1 MRLDD
6 QRPSDNIEDRRGQR
20 GGGRSSGGGG
30 LRLRGRGGLGLGG
43 IVLIV
48 IVGLFLGINPL
59 QMLGLIS
66 GGGLPG
72 VPGGGGQ
79 QEAGEIGSPDDAAGK
94 FTAQVLGSTET
105 VWADLFQRDALPGA
119 SGAYPAP
126 RLVLFDGSTN
136 TACGL
141 GETAAGPF
149 YCPGDRQV
157 YIDLAFFRELASRFK
172 APGDFAQA
180 YVIAHEV
187 GHHIQTVTGIAD
199 EVRASRARGGGRG
212 SDGPQV
218 RLELQADCFA
228 GVWGFHAAQ
237 AGQIEPTDP
246 QEALTAASA
255 IGDDTL
261 QRQASGR
268 VVPDSF
274 THGSSEQRVRWF
286 QRGFQSGDPGVC
298 DTFSA
303 ATL

>member
-6 QRPSDNIEDRRGQR
+6 QRPSENIEDRRGQR
-20 GGGRSSGGGG
+20 RSGGRSGAGG

-43 IVLIV
+43 IAIV
-48 IVGLFLGINPL
+48 VIIGLFLGINPL
-59 QMLGLIS
+59 QMLGLVS
-66 GGGLPG
+66 GAGL
-72 VPGGGGQ
+72 GGGGAPSQ
-79 QEAGEIGSPDDAAGK
+79 PAGEIGAPADTSGD
-94 FTAQVLGSTET
+94 FTARVLGSTET
-105 VWADLFQRDALPGA
+105 VWTALFSEGALPQA
-119 SGAYPAP
+119 RGAYPAP

-141 GETAAGPF
+141 GESAAGPF
-149 YCPGDRQV
+149 YCPGDQQI
-157 YIDLAFFRELASRFK
+157 YIDLNFFKELSARFK

-187 GHHIQTVTGIAD
+187 GHHIQTVTGIS
-199 EVRASRARGGGRG
+199 ESVREARARGRGQG

-228 GVWGFHAAQ
+228 GVWGFHAAK

-261 QRQASGR
+261 QRQSSGR

-286 QRGFQSGDPGVC
+286 QRGFETGDPAVC

-303 ATL
+303 SAL

>member
-6 QRPSDNIEDRRGQR
+6 QRPSENIEDRRGQR
-20 GGGRSSGGGG
+20 GGGRGGGAGG

-43 IVLIV
+43 LVIIV
-48 IVGLFLGINPL
+48 IIGLFLGINPL
-59 QMLGLIS
+59 QMLGLVS
-66 GGGLPG
+66 GGGLG
-72 VPGGGGQ
+72 SGGGAP
-79 QEAGEIGSPDDAAGK
+79 QEAGEIGTPSDPSGEFSAR
-94 FTAQVLGSTET
+94 VLGSTET
-105 VWADLFQRDALPGA
+105 VWSELFQQRALPEMT
-119 SGAYPAP
+119 GAYPAP
-126 RLVLFDGSTN
+126 RLVLFDGSTS

-157 YIDLAFFRELASRFK
+157 YIDLAFFKELSARFK
-172 APGDFAQA
+172 APGDFAEA

-199 EVRASRARGGGRG
+199 QVSAARARGGARG

-228 GVWGFHAAQ
+228 GVWGYHAAQ

-246 QEALTAASA
+246 EEALTAASA

-261 QRQASGR
+261 QRKATGR

-286 QRGFQSGDPGVC
+286 QRGFQSGDPAIC

-303 ATL
+303 EAL

>member
-6 QRPSDNIEDRRGQR
+6 QRPSENIEDRRGQR

-43 IVLIV
+43 IVLVV

-59 QMLGLIS
+59 QMLGLVS

-72 VPGGGGQ
+72 APGGGGQ

-157 YIDLAFFRELASRFK
+157 YIDLAFFRER
-172 APGDFAQA
+172 
-180 YVIAHEV
+180 
-187 GHHIQTVTGIAD
+187 
-199 EVRASRARGGGRG
+199 
-212 SDGPQV
+212 
-218 RLELQADCFA
+218 
-228 GVWGFHAAQ
+228 AAQ
-237 AGQIEPTDP
+237 KIMQAFEE
-246 QEALTAASA
+246 EANRRFGAN
-255 IGDDTL
+255 
-261 QRQASGR
+261 
-268 VVPDSF
+268 V
-274 THGSSEQRVRWF
+274 
-286 QRGFQSGDPGVC
+286 
-298 DTFSA
+298 
-303 ATL
+303 